1 MERVI
6 DLDAKEIKFFE
17 GLDDIL
23 IAMML
28 TPDSP
33 NAAPTYDEIVRLPIA
48 TELAISGNGSTL
60 EKYAS
65 SKLFRSIGRETKHE
79 IGLTHVGIP
88 VATLDKIKGLVA
100 QKGVTFSKTNA
111 VELPYFAF
119 GFIGNIEGGG
129 KKAVWY
135 PKVQL
140 SNVIDET
147 YVTAESEIKINDVTA
162 NLNAYGLNFN
172 NVIYSTFDSYRESA
186 EGISLE
192 QFIAQPVYSEEQW
205 NKLAIEEVPV
215 PVVGT
220 ITPTADGATIELS

>member
-1 MERVI
+1 MI
-6 DLDAKEIKFFE
+6 SLDAKDIKFFE
-17 GLDDIL
+17 GLDDVL
-23 IAMML
+23 ITMML
-28 TPDSP
+28 TPESP
-33 NAAPTYDEIVRLPIA
+33 NAAPTYGEIFRLPIA

-88 VATLDKIKGLVA
+88 VSLMDKIKGLVA
-100 QKGVTFSKTNA
+100 QKGVTFNKTSA
-111 VELPYFAF
+111 VELPFFAF

-147 YVTAESEIKINDVTA
+147 YVTAEAEIEINDVTA

-172 NVIYSTFDSYRESA
+172 NVMYSTFDSYRESA
-186 EGISLE
+186 AGITLD

-205 NKLAIEEVPV
+205 
-215 PVVGT
+215 
-220 ITPTADGATIELS
+220 ATLSAAPSGGGE

>member
-1 MERVI
+1 MERMI
-6 DLDAKEIKFFE
+6 TLDAKEIKFFE

-23 IAMML
+23 IGMML
-28 TPDSP
+28 TPESP

-48 TELAISGNGSTL
+48 TELGISGNGTTL

-65 SKLFRSIGRETKHE
+65 SKLFRSISRETKHE
-79 IGLTHVGIP
+79 VALTHVGIP
-88 VATLDKIKGLVA
+88 VALMDKLKGLVA
-100 QKGVTFSKTNA
+100 TKGVTFNTTE
-111 VELPYFAF
+111 VTEMPYFAF

-147 YVTAESEIKINDVTA
+147 YVTAESEIDIADVTA

-172 NVIYSTFDSYRESA
+172 NVLYSTFDSYRESA
-186 EGISLE
+186 EGITLD

-205 NKLAIEEVPV
+205 ATLAAAPA
-215 PVVGT
+215 G
-220 ITPTADGATIELS
+220 GGN

>member
-1 MERVI
+1 MI
-6 DLDAKEIKFFE
+6 SLDAKDIKFFE
-17 GLDDIL
+17 GLDDVL
-23 IAMML
+23 IGMML
-28 TPDSP
+28 TPESP
-33 NAAPTYDEIVRLPIA
+33 NAAPTYDEILRLPIA
-48 TELAISGNGSTL
+48 TELAISGNGSNL

-88 VATLDKIKGLVA
+88 VSLMDKIKGLVA
-100 QKGVTFSKTNA
+100 QKGVTFNKTNA
-111 VELPYFAF
+111 VELPFFAF

-140 SNVIDET
+140 SNVIDEN
-147 YVTAESEIKINDVTA
+147 YVTAESEIEINDVTA

-172 NVIYSTFDSYRESA
+172 NVLYSTFDSYRESA
-186 EGISLE
+186 AGITLD

-205 NKLAIEEVPV
+205 ATLSA
-215 PVVGT
+215 
-220 ITPTADGATIELS
+220 TPSGGDE

>member
-1 MERVI
+1 MERMI
-6 DLDAKEIKFFE
+6 DLEAKDIKFFE

-28 TPDSP
+28 TPESP
-33 NAAPTYDEIVRLPIA
+33 NTEPTYDEIVRLPIA

-65 SKLFRSIGRETKHE
+65 SKLFRLIGRETKHE

-88 VATLDKIKGLVA
+88 VALMDKIKGLVA
-100 QKGVTFSKTNA
+100 EKGVTFNKTKA
-111 VELPYFAF
+111 VELPFFAF
-119 GFIGNIEGGG
+119 GFIGNVEGGG

-147 YVTAESEIKINDVTA
+147 YVTADSEIQINDVTA
-162 NLNAYGLNFN
+162 NLIAYGLNFN
-172 NVIYSTFDSYRESA
+172 DVMYSTFDSYRESA
-186 EGISLE
+186 EGITLD
-192 QFIAQPVYSEEQW
+192 QFIEQPVYSETQW
-205 NKLAIEEVPV
+205 
-215 PVVGT
+215 
-220 ITPTADGATIELS
+220 ATLSTNTGGGS